1 MMTGFFL
8 FAFTPW
14 QWLLFTALLLVIVGG
29 IQGTAVQSIMSS
41 AMPDNEQ
48 GELQGALGSLMGL
61 TTLIAPPLMTSSF
74 SYFTGKQSEIYFP
87 GIPFLIASILTLI
100 SLILFLKS
108 FKKSNR
114 LIKSVDK

>member
-1 MMTGFFL
+1 MAVLGFCTYDDGL
-8 FAFTPW
+8 FFCLLLHRGNGCSLPLL
-14 QWLLFTALLLVIVGG
+14 LLFIVGG

-87 GIPFLIASILTLI
+87 GIPF
-100 SLILFLKS
+100 
-108 FKKSNR
+108 
-114 LIKSVDK
+114 

>member
-1 MMTGFFL
+1 MVSQYFGKKIGRQTNGSIRICTYDDGL
-8 FAFTPW
+8 FS
-14 QWLLFTALLLVIVGG
+14 VC
-29 IQGTAVQSIMSS
+29 
-41 AMPDNEQ
+41 
-48 GELQGALGSLMGL
+48 ELQGALGSLMGL